1 MGLQLK
7 TLLDADTAAHLS
19 ASKALWVGLVAVVV
33 VVMLRVIYVVPLVAR
48 MRRNAD
54 RAAEFKPRLA
64 DFETRVNDPTVTA
77 RYDDQHKQ
85 RVLRRLTRKRSDV
98 EFYLNADFGWRGG
111 VILAWSGMRGAVT
124 VAAAQTL
131 PPETPFRPQLL
142 LIAFTVATAT
152 LLVQGLSLP
161 VLIRTLRIPGD
172 DAAADRAE
180 YATLVDEMGDSVRSL
195 LDDPGL
201 TQPDGSRY
209 SDGVMSRV
217 REDLRAR
224 TTRAGELVTV
234 GAGPIEQYRALMLRG
249 LSAERDV
256 LLSARSDGTYS
267 SRTLTRAQ
275 ISLDVE
281 EARMQLIR
289 SNEDD

>member
-1 MGLQLK
+1 MRI
-7 TLLDADTAAHLS
+7 
-19 ASKALWVGLVAVVV
+19 SKLGST
-33 VVMLRVIYVVPLVAR
+33 
-48 MRRNAD
+48 
-54 RAAEFKPRLA
+54 
-64 DFETRVNDPTVTA
+64 TRHVTA

-85 RVLRRLTRKRSDV
+85 RLLRRLTRKRSDV

-161 VLIRTLRIPGD
+161 ALIRTLRIPGD
-172 DAAADRAE
+172 DDAADRAE
-180 YATLVDEMGDSVRSL
+180 YADAAS
-195 LDDPGL
+195 
-201 TQPDGSRY
+201 
-209 SDGVMSRV
+209 
-217 REDLRAR
+217 
-224 TTRAGELVTV
+224 TRWAT
-234 GAGPIEQYRALMLRG
+234 GPIIARRSGLDPAGRLALCRRVLAPSQRGPSGYAPIGPASCSLSGARADREYRDLMLRA
-249 LSAERDV
+249 SPERDV

-267 SRTLTRAQ
+267 SRTLARAQ

-289 SNEDD
+289 MPEDD